1 MFGDMQSDLH
11 FTDDMSKQFKD
22 NLDMI
27 VKSQLLKK
35 IIGRT
40 TDTEYMVCMNILGAL
55 RYAIRWV
62 LHFRNMCIVGG
73 DEFVDTLCGLNIILP
88 LKQLLYRVSLCWSFQ
103 LEFRRSLRRP
113 RRKEDDRLQSLLPAV
128 LAVDDHLVRLAA
140 SL

>member
-11 FTDDMSKQFKD
+11 FTEDMSKQFKD

-55 RYAIRWV
+55 RYAIRVV

-73 DEFVDTLCGLNIILP
+73 DEFVDTLCRLNIILP
-88 LKQLLYRVSLCWSFQ
+88 LKQLLYRVSLCQTFQ

-113 RRKEDDRLQSLLPAV
+113 CRKENDRLQSLLPAV
-128 LAVDDHLVRLAA
+128 LAVDDHLVRIAA

>member
-11 FTDDMSKQFKD
+11 FTEDMSQQFKD

-55 RYAIRWV
+55 RYFLRLA
-62 LHFRNMCIVGG
+62 LQCRNMCIVGG
-73 DEFVDTLCGLNIILP
+73 DEFVGTLCGLNIILP
-88 LKQLLYRVSLCWSFQ
+88 LKQLLYRVSLC
-103 LEFRRSLRRP
+103 
-113 RRKEDDRLQSLLPAV
+113 
-128 LAVDDHLVRLAA
+128 
-140 SL
+140 